1 MFESFK
7 TGGFMTRDEKV
18 DYLVDESMS
27 SQHTPGPWAV
37 HTPTNAAFTRH
48 PPIMSDTGE
57 IAKATWAGSERE
69 TDSNARLIAAAPDLL
84 IALEACLHRLAHH
97 DDQSVPE
104 CEMAQAAIAKAVG
117 SDQ

>member
-1 MFESFK
+1 
-7 TGGFMTRDEKV
+7 
-18 DYLVDESMS
+18 MS
-27 SQHTPGPWAV
+27 AQYTSGPWTTDGSA
-37 HTPTNAAFTRH
+37 RGGDLD
-48 PPIMSDTGE
+48 I
-57 IAKATWAGSERE
+57 IAPSGRVALIDCEPRGDFQSEVVLE
-69 TDSNARLIAAAPDLL
+69 SNARLIAAAPDLL